1 MDQNKT
7 KRVNKEQVDKGPPK
21 KISKKTNPPL
31 EPTEETAVSISDL
44 KLHVG
49 VAQSGR
55 LTRGKVK
62 HIMNG
67 NSEIPETA
75 VKTEPDVVVVA
86 TKDKTKSR
94 NKHVK

>member
-31 EPTEETAVSISDL
+31 EPTEETAISISDL
-44 KLHVG
+44 KLHVA